1 MGKSK
6 TRGGAKAHRKRVQ
19 ARNSKIKSN
28 QVQMEK
34 MWQDEM
40 MKQMEKSK
48 EQSEDSQEEI
58 VAGSNTPTIDMGKVM
73 TPNEDENIPL
83 EIKL

>member
-19 ARNSKIKSN
+19 ARNGKIKSN

-34 MWQDEM
+34 MWRDEM
-40 MKQMEKSK
+40 MKQMEKLK
-48 EQSEDSQEEI
+48 EQSEESQEEI
-58 VAGSNTPTIDMGKVM
+58 VAVSNTPTIDMGKVM

>member
-40 MKQMEKSK
+40 MKQMEKLK
-48 EQSEDSQEEI
+48 EQSEESQEEI
-58 VAGSNTPTIDMGKVM
+58 VAGSNIPTIDMGKVM

>member
-19 ARNSKIKSN
+19 ARNGKIKSN

-34 MWQDEM
+34 MWRDEM
-40 MKQMEKSK
+40 MKQMEKLK
-48 EQSEDSQEEI
+48 EQSEESQEEI
-58 VAGSNTPTIDMGKVM
+58 VEGSNTPTIDMGKVM

>member
-6 TRGGAKAHRKRVQ
+6 TRGGAKSHRKRVQ
-19 ARNSKIKSN
+19 ARNGKIKSN

-40 MKQMEKSK
+40 MKQMEKLK
-48 EQSEDSQEEI
+48 EQSEESQEEI

>member
-19 ARNSKIKSN
+19 ARNGKIKSN

-40 MKQMEKSK
+40 MKQMEKLK
-48 EQSEDSQEEI
+48 EQSEESQEEI
-58 VAGSNTPTIDMGKVM
+58 VEGSNTPTIDMGKVM

>member
-40 MKQMEKSK
+40 MKQMEKLK
-48 EQSEDSQEEI
+48 EQSEESQEEI

>member
-1 MGKSK
+1 
-6 TRGGAKAHRKRVQ
+6 
-19 ARNSKIKSN
+19 
-28 QVQMEK
+28 MEK

-40 MKQMEKSK
+40 MKQMEKLK
-48 EQSEDSQEEI
+48 EQSEESQEEI